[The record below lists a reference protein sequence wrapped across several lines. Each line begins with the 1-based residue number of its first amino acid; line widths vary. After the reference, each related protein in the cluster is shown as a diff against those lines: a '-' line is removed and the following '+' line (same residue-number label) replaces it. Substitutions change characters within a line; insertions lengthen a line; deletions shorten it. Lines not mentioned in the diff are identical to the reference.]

1 MMGFEPSGTHE
12 FHTFH
17 NGGDFACLRL
27 QGLRALCK
35 MMAAKR
41 AACEKA
47 ERGLYHYDRRAL
59 TFIAHLSTMGG
70 LDGESATSTDAPPT

>member
-47 ERGLYHYDRRAL
+47 ERGLYHL
-59 TFIAHLSTMGG
+59 
-70 LDGESATSTDAPPT
+70 